1 MFNSLFNLIAQA
13 ESSTDNVD
21 PVEIDPSELD
31 WGGTLSFPEQASSF
45 ADRVDSLYMAI
56 FWISAFFFILI
67 VAVMVGFC
75 VAYRRRPD
83 RPNPEKSPSHNT
95 TLELVWS
102 IIPSFILIW
111 IFVEGASGWFEMQK
125 PVDNAYEIDVE
136 AYQYGWNFTYPNGT
150 VTTNLHLSLNQPVR
164 LRFKS
169 RDVLHAFFV
178 PAFRQKC
185 DVVPGRY
192 TYTWVKPIRDG
203 KYRLYCAEYCGT
215 EHSMMKR
222 TVFVYP
228 DSWDEVMEKIEWDYA
243 GKAETEE
250 GRIENGRK
258 LYQIHCSGCHS
269 NDGTAKTGPSF
280 YQIWG
285 ETHKFTNSA
294 DTVVD
299 DNYIR
304 QSVLEPQSQIVEG
317 FQNATKMPSFK
328 GKLGDEQIEWITA
341 YIRSLG
347 E

>member
-21 PVEIDPSELD
+21 PVEIDPNELD

-75 VAYRRRPD
+75 VAYRRRPE

-192 TYTWVKPIRDG
+192 TYTWVKPIREG

-222 TVFVYP
+222 TVFVYREG
-228 DSWDEVMEKIEWDYA
+228 WDEVMEKIEWDYE

-250 GRIENGRK
+250 GRIENGKK

-285 ETHKFTNSA
+285 ETHRFESGPEQ
-294 DTVVD
+294 VVD

-304 QSVLEPQSQIVEG
+304 ESVIYPQKRIVEG
-317 FQNATKMPSFK
+317 FGGATKMPSFE
-328 GKLGDEQIEWITA
+328 GKLSDEQIEWITA